1 MLRVLWFTNILM
13 PDASKH
19 VGRPVAKGSGYWM
32 SVLLERLKKRSDL
45 KLAVVASAGLRDC
58 HFEVDGVE
66 YFVVKTPLS
75 RGIWNRLGSYRE
87 SLPIRSQVR
96 KYASIVNNWNPD
108 VVHVHGTSQEFG
120 LIKAWGH
127 TDKPV
132 AVSIQGLMT
141 PCAAKAYGDLLPV
154 QLHGVVHS
162 VIGLRVSCLQRWKGF
177 LERVPYEEVIV
188 RSADMILGRTE
199 WDHAWACAYR
209 PDVCYRHVDELMRLE
224 FREASKWMLEK
235 CNRHQIFCT
244 SGSQPLKGLH
254 VLVEAVYRLRD
265 VFPDIRLNVASS
277 GFVPR
282 PQDDYARFVLRL
294 IREHSLEQAVTF
306 LGHLDANEQV
316 RQLQMANCYVMP
328 SFIENGSNALQE
340 AMLVGVPAVA
350 TFTGGILTTID
361 SERTGLNFPTGDP
374 ALLAWQI
381 SRIFRDDS
389 LASRLGLNARCTAME
404 RHDPARVEAELINA
418 YKELSR
424 MGTEIAPALGRY
436 A

>member
-1 MLRVLWFTNILM
+1 M
-13 PDASKH
+13 PEACKY
-19 VGRPVAKGSGYWM
+19 VGRPAPKGSGYWM
-32 SVLLERLKKRSDL
+32 SVLFERLKRRSDL
-45 KLAVVASAGLRDC
+45 KLAVVARVGLRDC

-75 RGIWNRLGSYRE
+75 RGIWNRLGSYRDQ
-87 SLPIRSQVR
+87 LPIRSQVR

-108 VVHVHGTSQEFG
+108 IVHVHGTESEFG

-141 PCAAKAYGDLLPV
+141 PYAAKAYGDLLPV
-154 QLHGVVHS
+154 QLHGVVRS

-177 LERVPYEEVIV
+177 LARAPYEEAIIK
-188 RSADMILGRTE
+188 SADMILGRTQ

-209 PDVCYRHVDELMRLE
+209 PDVCYRHVDELIRPE
-224 FREASKWMLEK
+224 FSEAPNWMLEK

-265 VFPDIRLNVASS
+265 VFPDIRLNVASA

-282 PQDDYARFVLRL
+282 PQGDYARFVLRM
-294 IREHSLEQAVTF
+294 IRERSLEKAVTF

-316 RQLQMANCYVMP
+316 NQLQLANCYVMP
-328 SFIENGSNALQE
+328 SFIENSCNALQE
-340 AMLVGVPAVA
+340 AMLVGTPCVA
-350 TFTGGILTTID
+350 TNAGGTPSIIEPERSGLT
-361 SERTGLNFPTGDP
+361 FPAGDT

-381 SRIFRDDS
+381 GRIFRDDS
-389 LASRLGLNARCTAME
+389 LASQLGKNARSTAME

-418 YKELSR
+418 YKELSH
-424 MGTEIAPALGRY
+424 MGTAVAPMLGRY